1 MRNALYICLG
11 AIVVLAICLPA
22 LLSSRGQP
30 TASPAPEQ
38 IASDEH
44 QKVIAALKP
53 PKRQRPAIALIAAND
68 GTEVADFLT
77 AYGILKESG
86 VADVTAVAER
96 QGAIRLYPN
105 NLKAEAQATTAEF
118 DASYPEGA
126 DYVVVPAL
134 EQPDNAAV
142 IAWLKQQH
150 EKGATIVSICNGSL
164 TMAAAG
170 LLDGRKAT
178 GHWYS
183 VKQIQKEHPSMERV
197 RDRRYVVDR
206 GIATSTGI
214 TASLPLMTTLVEAIG
229 GRDVASRL
237 ATRIGL
243 DNWDARHTT
252 SAFQLTLEHRK
263 TFIRNKLSVWRDENV
278 GIKLNDGVD
287 EIALGLMADA
297 YARTELTELIAANG
311 GAGGQVQSRRGL
323 TLQFD
328 APTKSVAFAVEP
340 PRDQPARVIDR
351 ELSRIATRYDA
362 PTAAFV
368 ALTMEYPWSG
378 PQARLV
384 RD

>member
-11 AIVVLAICLPA
+11 AVAVVALCLPA
-22 LLSSRGQP
+22 LLAPRGP
-30 TASPAPEQ
+30 LTASPASES
-38 IASDEH
+38 IASEEH
-44 QKVIAALKP
+44 QKTIEGLRP

-77 AYGILKESG
+77 AFGVLKESN
-86 VADVTAVAER
+86 VADVTVVAER
-96 QGAIRLYPN
+96 PGTIRLYPN
-105 NLKAEAQATTAEF
+105 KLKVETQATTAEF
-118 DASYPEGA
+118 DASHPEGA

-134 EQPDNAAV
+134 EQPDDPAV
-142 IAWLKQQH
+142 IAFLKTQH

-178 GHWYS
+178 GHWYY
-183 VKQIQKEHPSMERV
+183 VKQIRKEHPSMEWA

-237 ATRIGL
+237 AARVGI
-243 DNWDARHTT
+243 DNWDARHNS
-252 SAFQLTLEHRK
+252 SAFRLTTEHRK
-263 TFIRNKLSVWRDENV
+263 TFVRNKLSVWRDEDV
-278 GIKLNDGVD
+278 GIKLGDGVD
-287 EIALGLMADA
+287 EIALGLMVDA
-297 YARTELTELIAANG
+297 YSRTELTELIAANG
-311 GAGGQVQSRRGL
+311 PGGEVHSRRGL

-340 PRDQPARVIDR
+340 PRDEPARVIDR

-362 PTAAFV
+362 PTAALV
-368 ALTMEYPWSG
+368 ALTMEYPWPR
-378 PQARLV
+378 PQPV
-384 RD
+384 QN

>member
-11 AIVVLAICLPA
+11 AVAILAISLPA
-22 LLSSRGQP
+22 LLSARKMP
-30 TASPAPEQ
+30 TASPAPER
-38 IASDEH
+38 IASEEH
-44 QKVIAALKP
+44 QKAIEALKP

-77 AYGILKESG
+77 AYGVLKESG
-86 VADVTAVAER
+86 VADVTVVAER
-96 QGAIRLYPN
+96 PDPIRLYSSSI
-105 NLKAEAQATTAEF
+105 KAETQTTIAEF

-134 EQPDNAAV
+134 LKPNDPAV
-142 IAWLKQQH
+142 IAFLKAQH
-150 EKGATIVSICNGSL
+150 EKGATIVSICNGTL

-170 LLDGRKAT
+170 LLNGRKAT
-178 GHWYS
+178 GHWYDIAR
-183 VKQIQKEHPSMERV
+183 VQAEHPSMTRV

-214 TASLPLMTTLVEAIG
+214 TASLPLMTTFVEAIA
-229 GRDVASRL
+229 GRDEAEKL
-237 ATRIGL
+237 AARVGI
-243 DNWDARHTT
+243 DNWDARHIS

-278 GIKLNDGVD
+278 GIKLGDGVD

-297 YARTELTELIAANG
+297 YSRTELTDLIVANG
-311 GAGGQVQSRRGL
+311 TSGQVESRRGL
-323 TLQFD
+323 KLQLD
-328 APTKSVAFAVEP
+328 APTRSVAYVVEP
-340 PRDQPARVIDR
+340 PRDEPARVIDR

-368 ALTMEYPWSG
+368 ALTMEYPWGG
-378 PQARLV
+378 PQPRLV
-384 RD
+384 KN